1 VDPVRCIADPD
12 SDPTFQV
19 TPDPAL
25 KQGHINN
32 YTYIC
37 HQMTMQEDVLTVI
50 SCSMQKYM

>member
-1 VDPVRCIADPD
+1 MDPVRCIADPD